1 MPLPAETG
9 WDEISEEFSKRIKY
23 VVLHL
28 GEQPQE
34 GEIPG
39 RPEETFKQTLLDH
52 VTEASEGLDLK
63 VALQNCYSE
72 DSFFSVIL
80 ENLGIYK
87 NFQEI
92 NGLMF
97 TKDKEHDLLCIP
109 DIRIN
114 G

>member
-63 VALQNCYSE
+63 VAL
-72 DSFFSVIL
+72 
-80 ENLGIYK
+80 
-87 NFQEI
+87 
-92 NGLMF
+92 
-97 TKDKEHDLLCIP
+97 
-109 DIRIN
+109 
-114 G
+114 